1 MINRSSCD
9 DDDLLIEVN
18 GYPQVYV
25 LHIMYY
31 IICTVWVYSSKNSK
45 KIDLLIEEL

>member
-18 GYPQVYV
+18 GYPQIYV
-25 LHIMYY
+25 LHNMYSLG
-31 IICTVWVYSSKNSK
+31 I
-45 KIDLLIEEL
+45 